1 MKLGRRK
8 RAEAEIP
15 TASMADI
22 AFLLIIF
29 FMTATIFSREKGLK
43 IVLPEKGE
51 VVKVKSSN
59 IMEVLVS
66 PEGRVLIEDKEVS
79 INEVREIVKDKLAEN
94 DSLVIS
100 LKVSREAP
108 YQTMIDVF
116 DELKLAKARKISLAP
131 VLEEEIGG
139 E

>member
-29 FMTATIFSREKGLK
+29 FMTATIFSRAKGLK

-51 VVKVKSSN
+51 VVKIKSGN
-59 IMEVLVS
+59 ITEVLVS
-66 PEGRVLIEDKEVS
+66 PTGDVLIDDKEFS
-79 INEVREIVKDKLAEN
+79 IPEVREIIKEKLAEN

-100 LKVSREAP
+100 LKVSRSAP
-108 YQTMIDVF
+108 YQTMVDVF

-131 VLEEEIGG
+131 VSKEEIGG